1 MPKILNLTSFWK
13 PTACGQTVLPDG
25 SVLIGQKLVKNA
37 KTKKEIK
44 SPIFETNAILGIK
57 LFLSNFKHTI
67 LDETERQIE

>member
-1 MPKILNLTSFWK
+1 MSILASFWK
-13 PTACGQTVLPDG
+13 PKACCQTVLPDM